1 MTPLGFL
8 FPVYQS
14 SRHNVW
20 TINLGMWVYDG
31 LSLFRS
37 PKMHRNLSL
46 KEIAEEEPALS
57 NKGLKGAPLY
67 YDCATDDARLTLEN
81 ALDASEHG
89 AVIATYIKAKSF
101 LCEIAVSDV
110 PVLVQPTRVV
120 FCIPLRMQVACW
132 PQLLQMDSDGS

>member
-1 MTPLGFL
+1 
-8 FPVYQS
+8 
-14 SRHNVW
+14 
-20 TINLGMWVYDG
+20 MWVYDG

-101 LCEIAVSDV
+101 LRDEHNRIIGATVQDVLTNDEFDVSAHTVINATGPWSDR
-110 PVLVQPTRVV
+110 TRNLEME
-120 FCIPLRMQVACW
+120 P
-132 PQLLQMDSDGS
+132 PQSPCDHQGHSHCGGYQ